1 MYVFIQI
8 IGAQYPS
15 VVPVLSSIT
24 SASSDSVGLRKLL
37 SLGPR
42 LVNSIHNG
50 RIVDIDDLML
60 EV

>member
-1 MYVFIQI
+1 M
-8 IGAQYPS
+8 
-15 VVPVLSSIT
+15 LSSIT
-24 SASSDSVGLRKLL
+24 SASNDNVGLRKLL

-50 RIVDIDDLML
+50 RIVEIDDLML